1 MDDALLDEE
10 AVYQVIG
17 RALLS
22 ARLPPGTKLGE
33 KRLADVFGLTR
44 ERIRKV
50 LHRLGHERLIDV
62 IPNRGAFV
70 VDPSLDE
77 ARVVYEARRIVESGI
92 VARLAECLGEAEHR
106 RLRAHV
112 EAEAA
117 ALRAGAKSES
127 MRLSGA
133 FHMVLAELTGNA
145 YIVRQMQE
153 LVIRTT
159 MLDAFFD
166 PGLSWSCSCD
176 EHQEIFRRLVHRDT
190 AQAVRAMTTHLSSVE
205 TRFRPIRCEPVEVDL
220 EAVLRDETARFRRET
235 AELVGA

>member
-1 MDDALLDEE
+1 MDGAVFDEE
-10 AVYQVIG
+10 SVYDIMG

-22 ARLPPGTKLGE
+22 ARLAPGTKLAE
-33 KRLADVFGLTR
+33 QRLADIFGITR

-62 IPNRGAFV
+62 LPNRGAFV
-70 VDPSLDE
+70 VNPNLDE
-77 ARVVYEARRIVESGI
+77 ARSVYEARRIVESGI
-92 VARLAECLGEAEHR
+92 VARLADRMGEADHH
-106 RLRAHV
+106 RLRRHV
-112 EAEAA
+112 EAEAT
-117 ALRAGAKSES
+117 ALHKGEQKES

-145 YIVRQMQE
+145 FIVRQMQE

-166 PGLSWSCSCD
+166 PRISFSCSCD
-176 EHQEIFRRLVHRDT
+176 EHKEISDRLIRRDS
-190 AQAVRAMTTHLSSVE
+190 AQAVRAMTTHLSSAE

-220 EAVLRDETARFRRET
+220 EAVLREEALRYRLER
-235 AELVGA
+235 AGMPQS